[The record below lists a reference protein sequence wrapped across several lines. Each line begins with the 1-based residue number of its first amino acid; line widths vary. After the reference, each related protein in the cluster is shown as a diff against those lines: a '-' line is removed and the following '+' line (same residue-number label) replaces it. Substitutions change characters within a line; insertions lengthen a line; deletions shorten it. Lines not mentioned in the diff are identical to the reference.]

1 MESID
6 PVLNT
11 SNETTILHIITYNS
25 SSFVGV
31 DELDQALTLF
41 LSSGIILGGVTGFI
55 LDNIIPGNFQTL
67 HFA

>member
-55 LDNIIPGNFQTL
+55 LDNIIPGNFQTF